1 MWPAEPPP
9 SEARAC
15 MEVTVEERVYQGVAT
30 VWSVRNRAGERMSV
44 YQQNVLR
51 AAADQFVVM
60 GKAWVCWDPRHA
72 VVVAEK
78 PEARSQKPEGGNQK

>member
-1 MWPAEPPP
+1 
-9 SEARAC
+9 
-15 MEVTVEERVYQGVAT
+15 
-30 VWSVRNRAGERMSV
+30 MSV

>member
-1 MWPAEPPP
+1 M
-9 SEARAC
+9 
-15 MEVTVEERVYQGVAT
+15 AT

-72 VVVAEK
+72 VVVGERSEK
-78 PEARSQKPEGGNQK
+78 PEASSEK

>member
-1 MWPAEPPP
+1 
-9 SEARAC
+9 
-15 MEVTVEERVYQGVAT
+15 
-30 VWSVRNRAGERMSV
+30 MSV

-72 VVVAEK
+72 VVVGEGSEK
-78 PEARSQKPEGGNQK
+78 RETSSEK